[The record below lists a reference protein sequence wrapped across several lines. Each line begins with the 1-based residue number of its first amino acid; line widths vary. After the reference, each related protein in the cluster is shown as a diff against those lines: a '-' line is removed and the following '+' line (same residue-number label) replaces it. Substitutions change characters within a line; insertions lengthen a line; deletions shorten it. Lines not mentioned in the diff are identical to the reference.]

1 MKKTV
6 LIYSLTIA
14 AAALLLQWLEY
25 LHVVRVFSTEIYG
38 VIIAVLFT
46 SIGIWVGNQL
56 TRGKRR
62 SNFERNTQAI
72 QYLGISD
79 REFEVLELLAKGH
92 SNKEIADRLFVSNNT
107 VKTHVSRLYDKHFPR
122 PGELV
127 HTKNPDEFKN
137 ILSDRVS
144 KHSDYQAYWI

>member
-14 AAALLLQWLEY
+14 AAVLLLQWLEY

-62 SNFERNTQAI
+62 SRFERNTQAI

-92 SNKEIADRLFVSNNT
+92 SNKEIADSLFVSNNT
-107 VKTHVSRLYDKHFPR
+107 VKTHVSRLYDKL
-122 PGELV
+122 E
-127 HTKNPDEFKN
+127 
-137 ILSDRVS
+137 VS
-144 KHSDYQAYWI
+144 RRTQAVLKARSLRMIP